1 MVFNEERSIY
11 ILRYKFKIYY
21 GLEVGGQGG
30 QGFLPPQLLPP
41 PPPFFKS
48 FGKLA
53 LLHVLLDY
61 YYSA

>member
-30 QGFLPPQLLPP
+30 QGFLPP
-41 PPPFFKS
+41 
-48 FGKLA
+48 
-53 LLHVLLDY
+53 
-61 YYSA
+61 